1 MADTM
6 FIDQGAPGILMLKTQ
21 FEKAELLS
29 IPVDALFSTFEV
41 LSCLDIPISRLGICI
56 LEGKVG
62 FCKGAIVSRCCEDE
76 EGKAGMF
83 ECAMARLSV
92 GTTTFSFF

>member
-1 MADTM
+1 
-6 FIDQGAPGILMLKTQ
+6 MLKTQ

-41 LSCLDIPISRLGICI
+41 LSCLDIPNSRLGICI